1 MAIPTNIGRFKV
13 LRELGQG
20 SQGVVYLAQD
30 PRLEREVAIKTL
42 AANFPSDS
50 DGQSRLMQEART
62 VSKLQHPNIIPVY
75 EAGEY
80 QGKPYLVFECVQ
92 GITLRDLIGKEGAI
106 NPPRALKLMQQIIDG
121 VAYAHQQGVI
131 HRDLKPAN
139 IMINKEEVP
148 RIMDFGIAIM
158 ARTSRNGEVKLAG
171 TPRYMSPEH
180 FSSKAIGP
188 HSDVF
193 SLGLIFHEML
203 TGQPVIRADNHF
215 SAMYQITNTPVNP
228 PSQKNNLIDNELDK
242 VIMKALEKDPEDRY
256 GDAQDMRTA
265 LNQYLATKDEAEISS
280 AVKTDSNTTLDFILR
295 RMRQKSDFPAF
306 SEYLLEINKK
316 AALGRMNYIS
326 ASQLANA
333 IVKDYALTNKL
344 LRLVNSAFYGQFAGK
359 VCTVSRAVMI
369 LGFEQVR
376 LAASSLVLFEHL
388 QNKSQ
393 SMELK
398 ESAIGSFMS
407 GLIAK
412 QLAEDIKFDQVEESF
427 ICAML
432 HKLGK
437 HLVIFYLPEEYMQ
450 IQNRML
456 QKGVS
461 EEAAAR
467 VVLGISYGE
476 IGIGVAKVWRFPEK
490 IFQSMQ
496 RLPAGKVDKPKSE
509 EEMLINISNFSN
521 ELCQIMVNTAP
532 EERSK
537 ALSAFLNRFESS
549 FPLNKQKI
557 SKLLNAAME
566 KVEKYADILK
576 INLKKSNLMMQLQS
590 QAKVLKDETLPDL
603 VEAEKESMAKAF
615 LKTSVFQGLEIEEDQ
630 PAAEEARDAQTILI
644 NGIQEITNTL
654 LEDFELNQVL
664 TMIMETLYRAYGFSR
679 VFFCLLNQSRTKMKA
694 RFGFGKDIERIIEDF
709 RFPISPA
716 NDIFTLALAE
726 HKALG
731 VDNVKDPNI
740 AKLIPD
746 WYFRMLGA
754 PAFIIYPIVV
764 DKQSLGL
771 IYADR
776 EQTGKVITGDQLK
789 YMRTLCNQAVMALKQ
804 RKQKL

>member
-1 MAIPTNIGRFKV
+1 
-13 LRELGQG
+13 
-20 SQGVVYLAQD
+20 VVYLAQD

-42 AANFPSDS
+42 STHFSPDS
-50 DGQSRLMQEART
+50 DLQSRLMQEART

-80 QGKPYLVFECVQ
+80 QDKPFLVFEYVS
-92 GITLRDLIGKEGAI
+92 GITLRDLLEKEGALQ
-106 NPPRALKLMQQIIDG
+106 PARALKLMQQILNG
-121 VAYAHQQGVI
+121 VASAHQQGVI

-139 IMINKEEVP
+139 IMVGKDDVP
-148 RIMDFGIAIM
+148 RIMDFGIALM
-158 ARTSRNGEVKLAG
+158 SATGRNGEVKLAG

-180 FSSKAIGP
+180 FSGKTIGL

-203 TGQPVIRADNHF
+203 TGQPVIKADNHF
-215 SAMYQITNTPVNP
+215 SAMYQITNTPIDP
-228 PSQKNNLIDNELDK
+228 PSQKNNLIEIPLDRL
-242 VIMKALEKDPEDRY
+242 ILKALEKTPEERY
-256 GDAQDMRTA
+256 ADAPEMRTA
-265 LNQYLATKDEAEISS
+265 LSQYLAAKEEANTSQDQ
-280 AVKTDSNTTLDFILR
+280 KTDGNSTLDFLLR

-306 SEYLLEINKK
+306 SQYVIEINKQ
-316 AALGRMNYIS
+316 ASSGGMNYVS
-326 ASQLANA
+326 ASQLANT

-376 LAASSLVLFEHL
+376 LAASSLLLFEHL

-393 SMELK
+393 SIELK

-412 QLAEDIKFDQVEESF
+412 QLSEEIKFKESEESF

-437 HLVIFYLPEEYMQ
+437 HLVIFYLPEEYQQ

-461 EEAAAR
+461 EEPAAR
-467 VVLGISYGE
+467 HILGISYAELGA
-476 IGIGVAKVWRFPEK
+476 GAAKVWRFPDK
-490 IFQSMQ
+490 IMQSMQ
-496 RLPAGKVDKPKSE
+496 RLPAGKVDKPRSN
-509 EEMLINISNFSN
+509 EEMLLNLSNFSN
-521 ELCQIMVNTAP
+521 ELCHIMVHTGP
-532 EERSK
+532 EERSRVLA
-537 ALSAFLNRFESS
+537 ALLNRFDSS
-549 FPLNKQKI
+549 FPINKQQV
-557 SKLLNAAME
+557 SKLLDAAME
-566 KVEKYADILK
+566 KMAKYADVLK
-576 INLKKSNLMMQLQS
+576 INLKKSNLMIQLQS
-590 QAKVLKDETLPDL
+590 QAKVLKDETLTELSEEDKL
-603 VEAEKESMAKAF
+603 ALTEEKKPSAY
-615 LKTSVFQGLEIEEDQ
+615 QGLEIEEEQ
-630 PAAEEARDAQTILI
+630 PAFEDSKDTQAILI

-664 TMIMETLYRAYGFSR
+664 TMIMETLYRAYGFNR
-679 VFFCLLNQSRTKMKA
+679 VFFCLMNLNRTKMHA
-694 RFGFGKDIERIIEDF
+694 RFGFGKDIESISENF
-709 RFPISPA
+709 SFPTSPA
-716 NDIFTLALAE
+716 NNIFTIALAE
-726 HKALG
+726 HKALS
-731 VDNVKDPNI
+731 VENVRDPRI
-740 AKLIPD
+740 AKLIPE
-746 WYFRMLGA
+746 WYLRAVGA

-764 DKQSLGL
+764 DKQALGL

-804 RKQKL
+804 RKQKI

>member
-1 MAIPTNIGRFKV
+1 MPIPTNIGRFKV
-13 LRELGQG
+13 LRELGRG

-42 AANFPSDS
+42 AAHFPMDS
-50 DGQSRLMQEART
+50 DLQSRLIQEART

-80 QGKPYLVFECVQ
+80 QGKPYLVFEYVP
-92 GITLRDLIGKEGAI
+92 GITLRDLLEKEGALQ
-106 NPPRALKLMQQIIDG
+106 PARALKLMQQILDG
-121 VAYAHQQGVI
+121 ISNAHQQGVV

-139 IMINKEEVP
+139 IMVNKEDVP

-158 ARTSRNGEVKLAG
+158 SGTGRDGEVKLAG

-180 FSSKAIGP
+180 FSSKTIGP

-193 SLGLIFHEML
+193 SLGLIFHEIL
-203 TGQPVIRADNHF
+203 TGQPVIKADNHF
-215 SAMYQITNTPVNP
+215 SAMYQVTNTPIDP
-228 PSQKNNLIDNELDK
+228 PSQKNNLIDSQLDQF
-242 VIMKALEKDPEDRY
+242 ILKALEKAPEVRY
-256 GDAQDMRTA
+256 ADAPEMRAALSRYLTAKEEANIPQDLKA
-265 LNQYLATKDEAEISS
+265 DGNS
-280 AVKTDSNTTLDFILR
+280 TLDFLLR

-306 SEYLLEINKK
+306 SEYVIEINKQ
-316 AALGRMNYIS
+316 ASSGRMNYIS
-326 ASQLANA
+326 ASQLANT

-376 LAASSLVLFEHL
+376 LAASSLLLFEHL

-398 ESAIGSFMS
+398 ESAIGSFIS

-412 QLAEDIKFDQVEESF
+412 QLSEDIKFKESEESF

-437 HLVIFYLPEEYMQ
+437 HLVIFYLPEEYQQ

-456 QKGVS
+456 QKGIS

-467 VVLGISYGE
+467 NILGISYGE
-476 IGIGVAKVWRFPEK
+476 LGAGAAKVWRFPEK
-490 IFQSMQ
+490 ILHSMQ

-509 EEMLINISNFSN
+509 EEMLLNLSNFSN
-521 ELCQIMVNTAP
+521 ELCHIMVHTEP

-537 ALSAFLNRFESS
+537 TLSALLNRFESS
-549 FPLNKQKI
+549 FPLNKQQV
-557 SKLLNAAME
+557 SKLLNGAME
-566 KVEKYADILK
+566 KVEKYADVLK
-576 INLKKSNLMMQLQS
+576 INLKKSNLMSQLQS
-590 QAKVLKDETLPDL
+590 QAKVLKDESLTDMSEAEEQAL
-603 VEAEKESMAKAF
+603 VE
-615 LKTSVFQGLEIEEDQ
+615 KTKPSAYQGLEIEEEPLAVEDSKDIQ
-630 PAAEEARDAQTILI
+630 AILI
-644 NGIQEITNTL
+644 NGIQEITHTL
-654 LEDFELNQVL
+654 LEEFELNQVL
-664 TMIMETLYRAYGFSR
+664 TMIMETLYRAYGFNR
-679 VFFCLLNQSRTKMKA
+679 VFFCLLNLNRTKMHA

-709 RFPISPA
+709 RFPVNPV
-716 NDIFTLALAE
+716 NNIFALALSE
-726 HKALG
+726 QKALS
-731 VDNVKDPNI
+731 VDNVRDPHI
-740 AKLIPD
+740 AKLIPE
-746 WYFRMLGA
+746 WYLRTVGA

-764 DKQSLGL
+764 DKQAFGL

-776 EQTGKVITGDQLK
+776 EQIGKVITGDQLK
-789 YMRTLCNQAVMALKQ
+789 YVRTLCDQAVMALKQ
-804 RKQKL
+804 SKKKI